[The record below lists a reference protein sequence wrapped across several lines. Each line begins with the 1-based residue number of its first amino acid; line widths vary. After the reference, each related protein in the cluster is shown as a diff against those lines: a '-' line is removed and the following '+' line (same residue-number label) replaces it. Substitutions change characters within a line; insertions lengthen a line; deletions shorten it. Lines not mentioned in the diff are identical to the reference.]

1 MAGITAGESSF
12 KIVTM
17 SYEAHSLRVI
27 IYFVFPFRFLAPLS
41 NVSEVEELKYT
52 MEMIDS
58 NFSNYSAWHNRRY
71 CVTLLS

>member
-12 KIVTM
+12 KIITM
-17 SYEAHSLRVI
+17 SYEARYSRVI
-27 IYFVFPFRFLAPLS
+27 IYFVFPFRFLASLS
-41 NVSEVEELKYT
+41 NVPEVEELKYT

-71 CVTLLS
+71 CVMLLS